1 MANTRETL
9 GEQATLDGLINHTLT
24 SFEEDGVT
32 TLGNYALYRNSA
44 LTSVKFPNLTNTGQ
58 YSFQYCTGLQHITA
72 DQFPNLTTIGS
83 YAFANCTNLVDAE
96 FSAVTSIQS
105 SAFSSCSNLEKVDL
119 KGASPVNIQSAFS
132 SCSKM
137 DALFVRSTTKS
148 TISSGGLNGTKIGM
162 TNGAVYVPTDL
173 VDTYK
178 ADSNWKV
185 YFIADINDYPVTEF
199 STIRDSWETI
209 LANEANGTYSTKYSI
224 GDTKQIDLGTY
235 GKHYFEI
242 IAFDTD
248 DKADGSGK
256 AKITW
261 LSKTLITTHAMNS
274 SQKTLDGITSY
285 TVGGWENSDMRA
297 WLKSDVKPLLPETVR
312 NAIVPVTKVSSTYT
326 TALVKDGQTTTDDV
340 WIPGDREIFNNT
352 NNETTGAVYNTRFT
366 SSSNRIKYNSAGSAG
381 SWWLRSAYS
390 ANYFRYVSS
399 SGGEY
404 YDGAH
409 GQNGVALGFCI

>member
-58 YSFQYCTGLQHITA
+58 CSFQYCTGLQHITA

-105 SAFSSCSNLEKVDL
+105 NAFSSCSNLEKVDL
-119 KGASPVNIQSAFS
+119 KGTSPVNIQPAFS

-148 TISSGGLNGTKIGM
+148 TITSGGLNGTKIGA

-185 YFIADINDYPVTEF
+185 YFIADINDYPLTDF
-199 STIRDSWETI
+199 STIQDSWETI

-274 SQKTLDGITSY
+274 IQNAA
-285 TVGGWENSDMRA
+285 GGWENSDMRA
-297 WLKSDVKPLLPETVR
+297 WLKSDIKPLLPEVVR

-340 WIPGDREIFNNT
+340 WIPGHREIYNNT
-352 NNETTGAVYNTRFT
+352 NYETTGVVYSTKFNSQ
-366 SSSNRIKYNSAGSAG
+366 SSRVKYNSAGSAYG
-381 SWWLRSAYS
+381 WWLRSAVSAGDFRCVNSYGSENSNNAYS
-390 ANYFRYVSS
+390 QR
-399 SGGEY
+399 
-404 YDGAH
+404 
-409 GQNGVALGFCI
+409 GVALGFCI